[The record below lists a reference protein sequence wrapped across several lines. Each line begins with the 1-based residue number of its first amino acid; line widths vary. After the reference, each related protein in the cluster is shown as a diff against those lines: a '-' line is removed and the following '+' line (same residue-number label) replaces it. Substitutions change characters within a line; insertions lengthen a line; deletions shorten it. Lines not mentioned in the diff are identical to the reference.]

1 MKTSGGYQ
9 VIKVTD
15 RKEAHTATL
24 AEEKEKIRKM
34 LVSQQVSQMSDAWL
48 QNLHS
53 KSKITNTL
61 TDANGAAAAQ

>member
-1 MKTSGGYQ
+1 
-9 VIKVTD
+9 
-15 RKEAHTATL
+15 
-24 AEEKEKIRKM
+24 M